1 MRNGCPIEGLAMH
14 ILGKLLVTHFNNN
27 KHIIVLSD
35 YFIKLTKA
43 LTMPNMIA
51 CTVAL
56 ILIEEVL

>member
-27 KHIIVLSD
+27 KHILVLSD
-35 YFIKLTKA
+35 YSIKLTK
-43 LTMPNMIA
+43 A

-56 ILIEEVL
+56 ILGEEVL